1 MTTQGR
7 NLNLRSLDLL
17 SAPWIHDNDYSP
29 RGLVHSRPPFYGRR
43 RGIYDEHE
51 RAMGNETWWNTVW
64 VLVRIDQSP
73 NDATEVVVSPI

>member
-7 NLNLRSLDLL
+7 NINLGSLDLL

-29 RGLVHSRPPFYGRR
+29 CGLVHSRPPFYGQRH
-43 RGIYDEHE
+43 GIYDKQE
-51 RAMGNETWWNTVW
+51 RVMGNEMWWNTVS

-73 NDATEVVVSPI
+73 DDAMEVVVSPI